1 MQGERFFDVGC
12 LTADF
17 FLASEE
23 TAFQMSL
30 LRECASFLVVGAVP
44 FATFAEAYN
53 RRFDYGAYE
62 GKETCR
68 FKRMRRF
75 VGLF

>member
-1 MQGERFFDVGC
+1 M
-12 LTADF
+12 
-17 FLASEE
+17 LA
-23 TAFQMSL
+23 FSL
-30 LRECASFLVVGAVP
+30 LGAVP
-44 FATFAEAYN
+44 FAMFAEAYN

-62 GKETCR
+62 GKEKCR